1 MAGKID
7 ETDKRI
13 LNEMI
18 KSHTARHSTL
28 AKKMKL
34 SSAAIHKRIK
44 KLKRLEV
51 LHGYAPRIDLRK
63 LGFDLSV
70 LIFIAMT
77 KGKVEEFWRK
87 YSEHPNICSIYNI
100 SGKYDVVLVGKF
112 HNTERLDEFVNKIIK
127 EDFVESTNTSL
138 IFKTIRENFSP
149 YPLV

>member
-18 KSHTARHSTL
+18 KNHTARHSTL

-34 SSAAIHKRIK
+34 SSAAIHKRVK
-44 KLKRLEV
+44 KLKHLGV

-70 LIFIAMT
+70 LIFIAVN
-77 KGKVEEFWRK
+77 KGKLGEFCAK
-87 YSEHPNICSIYNI
+87 YSEHPNICSVYNV
-100 SGKYDVVLVGKF
+100 SGKYDLAVVGKF
-112 HNTERLDEFVNKIIK
+112 KNTESLDEFINKLSREEFI
-127 EDFVESTNTSL
+127 ERTSTNL
-138 IFKTIRENFSP
+138 IFKTIRESFSP
-149 YPLV
+149 QPLL

>member
-18 KSHTARHSTL
+18 KNHTARHSTL
-28 AKKMKL
+28 AKKMRL
-34 SSAAIHKRIK
+34 SSAAIHKR
-44 KLKRLEV
+44 V
-51 LHGYAPRIDLRK
+51 TPRIDLRK

-70 LIFIAMT
+70 LIFIAMS
-77 KGKVEEFWRK
+77 KGKVEEFWNK

-112 HNTERLDEFVNKIIK
+112 HNTERLDEFVNRIVK